1 MTTGPCLLAPSY
13 LSDMSRCCTKSSH
26 LAQGYLS
33 TGRAYLGRAYLPIS
47 APAQG
52 GSPTASGEG
61 EPAGILAGL
70 DGFTVSKETLSP
82 RNAVTL
88 GAIVTNLLSTSNKFL
103 G

>member
-33 TGRAYLGRAYLPIS
+33 TGRAYLPIS